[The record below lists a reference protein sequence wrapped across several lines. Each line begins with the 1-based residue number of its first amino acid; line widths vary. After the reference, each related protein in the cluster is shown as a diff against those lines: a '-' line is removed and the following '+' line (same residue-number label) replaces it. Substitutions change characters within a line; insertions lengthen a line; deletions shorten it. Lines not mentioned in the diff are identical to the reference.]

1 MFIKTSCK
9 HIETKPL
16 NEEVDPIFVWMTF
29 LFKYQTQKGSIFR
42 VKNNFFNIAL
52 MPVCVHA
59 DLFETMFCFFFLF
72 FFCINMA
79 PQHSNKFQA
88 ESRQSYHHF
97 TEMPSVNRDISIL
110 TVLYT

>member
-16 NEEVDPIFVWMTF
+16 NEEVDPIFVWITF

-42 VKNNFFNIAL
+42 VKNSFLTLHLCPFVFMLICL
-52 MPVCVHA
+52 RQGSG
-59 DLFETMFCFFFLF
+59 FFFV

-97 TEMPSVNRDISIL
+97 TEMPSVNRDISVL